1 MPYYQLGSSFLH
13 HPNHF
18 SMPLFGNVVRC
29 AQCSA
34 NAVNLNNHVAVV
46 KNMSSS
52 LAFNRS
58 FPRYHPFAT
67 LQISVG
73 VGDAFNSS
81 KCHQSKVSE
90 KVILGED
97 KVVGYIDFVEG
108 IEDDKE
114 RQRRRK
120 IGLANKGRVPWNKG
134 KKHSAETC
142 QRIKQ
147 RTIEA
152 LRDPKVRKKMSEHPR
167 PHSDHIKAKI
177 SSSLRSIWQ
186 ERLKLKWSRER
197 FFCSWQESIAE
208 AAKKGETD
216 QLELEWDSYDKIK
229 QEMVLQQHQWVVE
242 KAKAKQVAKTRAE
255 KIILL
260 WAESIAKAAKKG
272 GTNQQELDWDSYD
285 KIKQEEVF
293 RQLRWTAEKAKAK
306 ERKNIRARLAQK
318 RKELQEKA
326 RARGEIEV
334 KTHRKS
340 KEDKDDLA
348 VVQESNLKQ
357 RLTKI
362 HTKSINDQLA
372 DRGDT
377 VALHF
382 GALEKLNLEH
392 IKREKTRREV
402 SLADQI
408 QAARKKKESLAREVV
423 AAHTLIT
430 DPIEI

>member
-1 MPYYQLGSSFLH
+1 MRCHIISRQSPTTLPISGSRSV
-13 HPNHF
+13 
-18 SMPLFGNVVRC
+18 LFKY

-58 FPRYHPFAT
+58 FPRYNPFAT
-67 LQISVG
+67 LQINVG

-90 KVILGED
+90 NLILGED
-97 KVVGYIDFVEG
+97 KVIGYIDSVEG

-120 IGLANKGRVPWNKG
+120 IGLANMGRVPWNKG

-255 KIILL
+255 KIILS

-272 GTNQQELDWDSYD
+272 GKNQQELDWDSYD
-285 KIKQEEVF
+285 KIKQEDVF
-293 RQLRWTAEKAKAK
+293 RQLQRTAEKAKAK

-348 VVQESNLKQ
+348 VFQESNLKQ

-362 HTKSINDQLA
+362 HKKKSINDQLA

-377 VALHF
+377 VASHF

>member
-1 MPYYQLGSSFLH
+1 MPYYRL
-13 HPNHF
+13 
-18 SMPLFGNVVRC
+18 C

-58 FPRYHPFAT
+58 FPIYYPFAT
-67 LQISVG
+67 LRISVG

-90 KVILGED
+90 NLILGED
-97 KVVGYIDFVEG
+97 HFVGYIDSVEG

-142 QRIKQ
+142 RRIKQ

-229 QEMVLQQHQWVVE
+229 QETVLQQHQWVVE
-242 KAKAKQVAKTRAE
+242 KAKAKQVAKASAE
-255 KIILL
+255 KIILS

-272 GTNQQELDWDSYD
+272 ATNQQELDWDSYD

-293 RQLRWTAEKAKAK
+293 RQLQWAAEKAKAK

-326 RARGEIEV
+326 RARGEIQV
-334 KTHRKS
+334 T

-362 HTKSINDQLA
+362 HVKKSINYQLA

-377 VALHF
+377 VASHF

-392 IKREKTRREV
+392 IKREKTHREI

-408 QAARKKKESLAREVV
+408 QAIRKKKESLAREVV